1 MFFSIPIR
9 NEDQKEYK
17 RYVYVT
23 NTKHGHIGLLVPKD
37 YQTIRKTIPSI
48 WDNLYHQEEVRLMLH
63 SGAWTNMTQIK
74 VIHLDVSWYP
84 LTQFDCK

>member
-23 NTKHGHIGLLVPKD
+23 NNKHERIGLFIPKD
-37 YQTIRKTIPSI
+37 YQTRRKTIPSI
-48 WDNLYHQEEVRLMLH
+48 WDNSYYQEEVRLMLH
-63 SGAWTNMTQIK
+63 SGAWTNMTQTK
-74 VIHLDVSWYP
+74 VVHLDASWYP
-84 LTQFDCK
+84 LAKFDCK